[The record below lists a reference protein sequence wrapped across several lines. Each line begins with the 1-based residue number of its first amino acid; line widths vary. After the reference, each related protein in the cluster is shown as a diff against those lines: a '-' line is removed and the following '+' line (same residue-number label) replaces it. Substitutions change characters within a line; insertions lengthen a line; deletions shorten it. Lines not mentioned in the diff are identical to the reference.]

1 MGIINR
7 EINIQPYMSNPSV
20 VGGESTGF
28 LENLVA
34 TNNAD
39 ASYRIGDESRT
50 IAFDEIFAPLR
61 QKVIDRS
68 NVSEADRVNIFGASS
83 RNQYAWADRHYPKY
97 VNNTLDY
104 IKQNPDL
111 FPEDEF
117 KGLTYDMLEGKA
129 VEASRKKIEEQKEI
143 ASRQTFWGS
152 VGEQVGGISGNWST
166 MDTFSLFVPEIKAVP
181 FLYPIV
187 SRMFQNVI
195 INTGVEAAKYP
206 EIKSWQEKVTG
217 QEYTFEE
224 FLQHEKDVAIGTIAL
239 TGAFE
244 GATRI
249 PYKKGYRWTK
259 DTMVEGVE
267 KLQDVYTNIYN
278 KKATVTVGKEATLD
292 AKALEEAKIE
302 GKKEIDAV
310 KAQIEIDDYTSKSNP
325 LLDDAGDLEHI
336 KRLNQVNEAIKTGN
350 YSKLPKESPSAKPIT
365 DIHYFERGKV
375 NIKSYDPANIKVDAE
390 TFQFKAGGDVE
401 GVTERLQGVTQWDP
415 ISANTGVV
423 YEKANGET
431 FIVDG
436 HQRLALA
443 KRITAADPAQK
454 IEFIAFPLREVD
466 GVSVEE
472 ARVIAAMKNI
482 REGTGTAIDAAKVLK
497 TNPAMLGNLPP
508 KSSLVTQADG
518 LIRLSDDA
526 FRLINNQV
534 IPEHYG
540 AIVGNV
546 MTDPTEQIA
555 AIEML
560 KRLDPSNVRQ
570 AEQIVRQMKDT
581 GFVKSTQESLFGDE
595 VISESLLLE
604 RAKILDAGSK
614 LFKTDKQLFQSLTD
628 NANKIEESGNILNRN
643 NNATNE
649 EIYAKAIEITKAN
662 ANIKGPI
669 SESLTR
675 LAREFKEGGGKGLQ
689 GYARQFA
696 DDVRRS
702 VEDGSYERVPNGGLS
717 SFDSIEKEAVT
728 LNPEVKKDL
737 SLFDEGIGSK
747 GEVEQTKSL
756 DVLNKEELNRD
767 PEMENAIIHVDDIDA
782 NTGLPYSRTITMKEI
797 MDDIAQDERAIN
809 TLKGCT

>member
-7 EINIQPYMSNPSV
+7 DVNIQPYMSNPSV
-20 VGGESTGF
+20 VGGESTG
-28 LENLVA
+28 LWENLVA
-34 TNNAD
+34 ANNAD
-39 ASYRIGDESRT
+39 ASYKLGDESRT
-50 IAFDEIFAPLR
+50 IVLDEVFAPLR
-61 QKVIDRS
+61 QKVIERS
-68 NVSEADRVNIFGASS
+68 NVSAVDRVSMFGADS
-83 RNQYAWADRHYPKY
+83 RNQYAWADRDYPKY
-97 VNNTLDY
+97 INNTLDY

-111 FPEDEF
+111 FPEPEF
-117 KGLTYDMLEGKA
+117 QGLTYDILEGRA

-143 ASRQTFWGS
+143 GSRQTSWGS
-152 VGEQVGGISGNWST
+152 VGQFVGEVSGNWSAL
-166 MDTFSLFVPEIKAVP
+166 DTFSLAIPEIKAVP
-181 FLYPIV
+181 YLYPIV

-195 INTGVEAAKYP
+195 INTGVEAGKYP

-217 QEYTFEE
+217 KEYGFEE
-224 FLQHEKDVAIGTIAL
+224 FLQHEKDVAIGTVAL
-239 TGAFE
+239 TAAFE
-244 GATRI
+244 GVTKI
-249 PYKKGYRWTK
+249 PYRKGYRWTK
-259 DTMVEGVE
+259 DTMLEGVE
-267 KLQDVYTNIYN
+267 KLQDVYT
-278 KKATVTVGKEATLD
+278 KKFGGDPA
-292 AKALEEAKIE
+292 AKAEAMKDINAI
-302 GKKEIDAV
+302 KAQDEID
-310 KAQIEIDDYTSKSNP
+310 EFTSKSNP
-325 LLDDAGDLEHI
+325 LADDAGDIEHI

-350 YSKLPKESPSAKPIT
+350 YNKLPKETPSTNPIT
-365 DIHYFERGKV
+365 DIHYYERNKV
-375 NIKSYDPANIKVDAE
+375 NIQSYDPANIKVDAE
-390 TFQFKAGGDVE
+390 TFQFKAGGNAE

-415 ISANTGVV
+415 ISANTGIV

-443 KRITAADPAQK
+443 KRLTAADPAQK

-466 GVSVEE
+466 GVSIEE
-472 ARVIAAMKNI
+472 ARVIAARKNI
-482 REGTGTAIDAAKVLK
+482 KEGTGTAIDAAKVLK
-497 TNPAMLGNLPP
+497 IDPEMLGNLPP
-508 KSSLVTQADG
+508 QSSLVRQASG
-518 LIRLSDDA
+518 LIKLSDNA
-526 FRLINNQV
+526 FDLIINKT

-560 KRLDPSNVRQ
+560 RRLDPSNVRQ
-570 AEQIVRQMKDT
+570 AEQIVTQMKET

-614 LFKTDKQLFQSLTD
+614 LFRTDKQLFKSLAD

-797 MDDIAQDERAIN
+797 MDDIAQDEKAIN

>member
-7 EINIQPYMSNPSV
+7 EVNIQPYLSNPSV
-20 VGGESTGF
+20 LGGESTGPW
-28 LENLVA
+28 ENMA
-34 TNNAD
+34 AAYNAES
-39 ASYRIGDESRT
+39 SYTLGSESRT
-50 IAFDEIFAPLR
+50 IALDEVFAPLR

-68 NVSEADRVNIFGASS
+68 NVSAVDRVSMFGADS
-83 RNQYAWADRHYPKY
+83 RNQYAWADRDYPKY
-97 VNNTLDY
+97 INNTLDY
-104 IKQNPDL
+104 IKKNPDL
-111 FPEDEF
+111 FPEPEF
-117 KGLTYDMLEGKA
+117 QGLTYDMLEEKA
-129 VEASRKKIEEQKEI
+129 VLSSRKKMEEQREI
-143 ASRQTFWGS
+143 GSRQTTWGG
-152 VGEQVGGISGNWST
+152 VGEFVGGVAGNWSGL
-166 MDTFSLFVPEIKAVP
+166 DTLSLAIPEIKAVP
-181 FLYPIV
+181 YLYPIV

-195 INTGVEAAKYP
+195 INTSVEAGKYP
-206 EIKSWQEKVTG
+206 DIKSWQEKVTG
-217 QEYTFEE
+217 KEYGFEE
-224 FLQHEKDVAIGTIAL
+224 FLKHEKEVAIGTIAL

-244 GATRI
+244 GITKI
-249 PYKKGYRWTK
+249 PYRKGYRWTK
-259 DTMVEGVE
+259 DTMLEGVE
-267 KLQDVYTNIYN
+267 KLQDVYA
-278 KKATVTVGKEATLD
+278 KKFGGDPA
-292 AKALEEAKIE
+292 AKAEAMKDINAI
-302 GKKEIDAV
+302 KAQDEID
-310 KAQIEIDDYTSKSNP
+310 EFTSKSNP
-325 LLDDAGDLEHI
+325 LADDAGDIEHT
-336 KRLNQVNEAIKTGN
+336 KRLNQVNEGIKTGN
-350 YSKLPKESPSAKPIT
+350 FNKLPQESPTAKPIT

-375 NIKSYDPANIKVDAE
+375 NIKSYDPAEIKVDAE
-390 TFQFKAGGDVE
+390 TFQFKAGGDAE
-401 GVTERLQGVTQWDP
+401 GVTERLKGVTQWDP

-443 KRITAADPAQK
+443 KRIKETDPSQK

-466 GVSVEE
+466 GVSIEE

-497 TNPAMLGNLPP
+497 LDPEMIGNLPP
-508 KSSLVTQADG
+508 QSSLVRQAG
-518 LIRLSDDA
+518 NLIKLSDDA

-540 AIVGNV
+540 AIVGNI

-628 NANKIEESGNILNRN
+628 NANKIEESGNILDRN

-728 LNPEVKKDL
+728 LNPEVKRDL
-737 SLFDEGIGSK
+737 ELFNEGIGSK

-782 NTGLPYSRTITMKEI
+782 NTGLPYSRTITMKEV

>member
-7 EINIQPYMSNPSV
+7 DVNIQPYLSNPSV
-20 VGGESTGF
+20 LGGESTGPW
-28 LENLVA
+28 ENMA
-34 TNNAD
+34 AAYNAES
-39 ASYRIGDESRT
+39 SYTLGSESRT
-50 IAFDEIFAPLR
+50 IALDEVFAPLR

-68 NVSEADRVNIFGASS
+68 NVSAVDRVSMFGADS
-83 RNQYAWADRHYPKY
+83 RNQYAWADQDYPKY
-97 VNNTLDY
+97 INNTLDY
-104 IKQNPDL
+104 IKKNPDL
-111 FPEDEF
+111 FPEPEF
-117 KGLTYDMLEGKA
+117 QGLTYDMLEEKA
-129 VEASRKKIEEQKEI
+129 VLSSRKKIEEQREI
-143 ASRQTFWGS
+143 GSRQTTWGG
-152 VGEQVGGISGNWST
+152 VGEFVGGVAGNWSGL
-166 MDTFSLFVPEIKAVP
+166 DTLSLAIPEIKAVP
-181 FLYPIV
+181 YLYPIV

-195 INTGVEAAKYP
+195 INTGVEAGKYP
-206 EIKSWQEKVTG
+206 DIKSWQEKVTG
-217 QEYTFEE
+217 KEYGFEE
-224 FLQHEKDVAIGTIAL
+224 FLKHEKEVAIGTIAL

-244 GATRI
+244 GVTKI
-249 PYKKGYRWTK
+249 PYRKGYRWTK
-259 DTMVEGVE
+259 DTMLEGVE
-267 KLQDVYTNIYN
+267 KLQDVYT
-278 KKATVTVGKEATLD
+278 KKFGGDPA
-292 AKALEEAKIE
+292 AKAEAMKDINAI
-302 GKKEIDAV
+302 KAQDEID
-310 KAQIEIDDYTSKSNP
+310 EFTSKSNP
-325 LLDDAGDLEHI
+325 LADDAGDIEHT

-350 YSKLPKESPSAKPIT
+350 YSKLPQESPSANPIT

-390 TFQFKAGGDVE
+390 TFQFKAGGDAE

-443 KRITAADPAQK
+443 KRITAEDPTQK

-497 TNPAMLGNLPP
+497 IDPAMLGDLPP
-508 KSSLVTQADG
+508 QSSIVRQAGG

-526 FRLINNQV
+526 FQLITNQV

-570 AEQIVRQMKDT
+570 AEQIVSQMRET

-614 LFKTDKQLFQSLTD
+614 LFRTDKQLFQSLTD
-628 NANKIEESGNILNRN
+628 NANKIEESGNVLNRN

-728 LNPEVKKDL
+728 LNPEVKRDL
-737 SLFDEGIGSK
+737 ELFNEGIGSK
-747 GEVEQTKSL
+747 GEIEQTKSL
-756 DVLNKEELNRD
+756 DVLNREELNRD

-782 NTGLPYSRTITMKEI
+782 NTGLPYSRTITMKEV
-797 MDDIAQDERAIN
+797 MDDIAQDEKAIN